1 MIVESQLHQELNI
14 LIKEATQFAEKHEW
28 KVSYLSDIIT
38 EFETLE
44 NFLREKSK
52 GNTVMTN
59 ERAMLIC
66 KGLGRLMTDDPIFV
80 HSDIGEKLF
89 DIQHR
94 IRYFLQHTDK

>member
-1 MIVESQLHQELNI
+1 MNTEKRLYEELHLLIVEAR
-14 LIKEATQFAEKHEW
+14 KFGEAHNW
-28 KVSYLSDIIT
+28 RVSYLSDIIT

-52 GNTVMTN
+52 GNAVITN
-59 ERAMLIC
+59 ERAMFIC

-89 DIQHR
+89 DIKHR
-94 IRYFLQHTDK
+94 IEYFIEPVDN